1 MRFLSPE
8 EPQIMK
14 NLNPHLFGQRALGII
29 YLKES
34 PELEGATPASRISK
48 LSQ

>member
-8 EPQIMK
+8 KAQMMN
-14 NLNPHLFGQRALGII
+14 NLNPNLFEERALGII

-34 PELEGATPASRISK
+34 PELKKLPPLATPK